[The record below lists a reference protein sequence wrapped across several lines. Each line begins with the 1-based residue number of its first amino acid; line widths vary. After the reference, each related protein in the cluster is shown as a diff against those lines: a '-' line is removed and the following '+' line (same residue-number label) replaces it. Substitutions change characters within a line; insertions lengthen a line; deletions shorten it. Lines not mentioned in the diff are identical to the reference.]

1 VQKPSAGNYKLVE
14 QTIALW
20 QRRSWRELSP
30 EDARQIAE
38 NVTGFFT
45 ILAEWSRA
53 EVPIPT
59 NDSGSVAPAPPRL
72 KDEQPPTGDDYGW
85 RGRAHD

>member
-1 VQKPSAGNYKLVE
+1 MRKPSAGNYKLVE

-20 QRRSWRELSP
+20 QRRCWRELSP

-45 ILAEWSRA
+45 ILADWSRA

-59 NDSGSVAPAPPRL
+59 NDSVSVAPALSTP
-72 KDEQPPTGDDYGW
+72 KDERPPTGDDHGGG
-85 RGRAHD
+85 GRAHD